1 MKTITIKINN
11 DKALKLLEDLE
22 ALNLIQIIKKS
33 VSSNKRLSEK
43 FAGSL
48 HLSDEQYSEFQQY
61 LDQSRNEWERDIWSI
76 QMSWLGI

>member
-61 LDQSRNEWERDIWSI
+61 LDQSRNEWERDI
-76 QMSWLGI
+76 

>member
-1 MKTITIKINN
+1 MKTITIKVNN

-33 VSSNKRLSEK
+33 VPGNKKLSEK

-48 HLSDEQYSEFQQY
+48 HLSDEQYNEFQQY
-61 LDQSRNEWERDIWSI
+61 LDQSRNEWERDI
-76 QMSWLGI
+76 

>member
-22 ALNLIQIIKKS
+22 ALNLIQIIKES
-33 VSSNKRLSEK
+33 VSGGKKLSKK

-48 HLSDEQYSEFQQY
+48 HLSDEQYNEFQQY
-61 LDQSRNEWERDIWSI
+61 LNKSRDEWERNI
-76 QMSWLGI
+76 

>member
-33 VSSNKRLSEK
+33 VSNNKKLSEK

-48 HLSDEQYSEFQQY
+48 HLSDEQYNEFQ
-61 LDQSRNEWERDIWSI
+61 
-76 QMSWLGI
+76 